1 MSFEIPAGLTDLLQD
16 FTVAVLKERPSDLV
30 QFAADYFNKLNE
42 NKNAEIS
49 EKSRGVR
56 FNEAEPMQTEES
68 DEEPAE
74 GLLL

>member
-16 FTVAVLKERPSDLV
+16 FTVAVLRERPSDLV

-42 NKNAEIS
+42 NKNAAIL
-49 EKSRGVR
+49 EKPKGVR
-56 FNEAEPMQTEES
+56 FIEAEPMQTEES

-74 GLLL
+74 GMLL